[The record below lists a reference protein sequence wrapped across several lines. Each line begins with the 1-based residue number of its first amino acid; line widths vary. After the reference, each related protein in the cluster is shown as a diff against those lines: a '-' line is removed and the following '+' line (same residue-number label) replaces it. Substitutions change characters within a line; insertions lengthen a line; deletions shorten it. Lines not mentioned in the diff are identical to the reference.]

1 MNCKLKKRRRRN
13 CKDRYNKKNW
23 LKLFK
28 APVAAYSYDLKYVTY
43 IYLLFFSFVLFVTT
57 GFIIYLFSYFTFA
70 WAIFYVSSH
79 VFHSK

>member
-28 APVAAYSYDLKYVTY
+28 VPVAAYSYDLKYVTY
-43 IYLLFFSFVLFVTT
+43 TYLLFFSFVLFVTT

-70 WAIFYVSSH
+70 
-79 VFHSK
+79 